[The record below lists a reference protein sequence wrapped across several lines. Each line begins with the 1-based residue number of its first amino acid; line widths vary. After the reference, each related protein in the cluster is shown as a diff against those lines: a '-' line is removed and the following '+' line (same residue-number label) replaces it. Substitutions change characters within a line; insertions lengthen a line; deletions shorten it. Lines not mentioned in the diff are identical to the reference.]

1 MPVIEDPPSSSSSSS
16 SRRQGQGS
24 HASGAFRG
32 SSTPFLPS
40 RFRGLGCAASA
51 AARQVSVPEAI
62 RASAEWERGR
72 DKESERE
79 VGGRRKGRGVVLSG
93 RRKKKEGG
101 FLRRRG
107 TGGGDEGID
116 LISGCGS
123 GHACG
128 VVEDAAWCGMGVGVA
143 GEVDFVVATG
153 GGGGRRDRGGGG
165 TGGRGRSDTDRI
177 SQRERP
183 SLRRPNVN
191 PENLYLDFDPG
202 LTHPRLSLDL
212 YGSSLRRYRHPSPEG
227 LAEAMMLKTSLMMTG
242 ERVHGP
248 DRYHGWR
255 LDVDNMSYEQLLEL
269 GDRIGYVSTGLKE
282 DEIRRC
288 IRKIKISS
296 LTGLAHILSNKAD
309 RKCSICQE
317 EYEEEDDLGKLSCGH
332 GYHLP
337 CIRQWLSQK
346 NTCPVCKSDAIPRT

>member
-1 MPVIEDPPSSSSSSS
+1 MPVIEDPSSSSSS

-24 HASGAFRG
+24 HASGNFRG

-40 RFRGLGCAASA
+40 RFRGLGCAASDS
-51 AARQVSVPEAI
+51 ARQVSVPEAI

-72 DKESERE
+72 DKERERERE
-79 VGGRRKGRGVVLSG
+79 VGGRRKGRGLVVNG
-93 RRKKKEGG
+93 RRKKEGG
-101 FLRRRG
+101 FLRRVG
-107 TGGGDEGID
+107 VGGGNDGID

-128 VVEDAAWCGMGVGVA
+128 VVEDAAWCGMGVGVS
-143 GEVDFVVATG
+143 GEVDFDVATA
-153 GGGGRRDRGGGG
+153 GGGGRRDSGGG
-165 TGGRGRSDTDRI
+165 GGRGRSDADRI
-177 SQRERP
+177 SQWERP

-191 PENLYLDFDPG
+191 PENLHLDFDHG
-202 LTHPRLSLDL
+202 LTHPRLPLDL
-212 YGSSLRRYRHPSPEG
+212 YGSGLRRYRHVRRPSPEG
-227 LAEAMMLKTSLMMTG
+227 LAEAMMLKTSLMMTE
-242 ERVHGP
+242 ERVHVH

-269 GDRIGYVSTGLKE
+269 GDMIGHVSTGLKE

-332 GYHLP
+332 GYHMP
-337 CIRQWLSQK
+337 CIKQWLSQK
-346 NTCPVCKSDAIPRT
+346 NTCPVCKSDVVPRT